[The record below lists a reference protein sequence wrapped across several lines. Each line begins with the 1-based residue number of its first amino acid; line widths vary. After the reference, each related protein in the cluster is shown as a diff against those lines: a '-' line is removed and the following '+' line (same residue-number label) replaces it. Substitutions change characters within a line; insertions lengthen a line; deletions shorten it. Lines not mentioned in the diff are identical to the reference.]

1 MNPSSVGFS
10 SKTRWNSGL
19 PMPSLRLAA
28 RMIVPP
34 GLTIGIAVT
43 IPLTDW

>member
-10 SKTRWNSGL
+10 SNTRWNSGL

-28 RMIVPP
+28 KMIVPP
-34 GLTIGIAVT
+34 RLTIGSAVT
-43 IPLTDW
+43 IPLPHW